1 MQSNSNMSELTKE
14 RSALLAF
21 LWKNRKVLVIITG
34 VAFVVSVVV
43 SLLLTPLYL
52 STAVVFPTASSNV
65 SFSEQRNVKAGSMD
79 FGEEEQAEQLVQIL
93 SSSRIKDKIIAK
105 YDLLNHYEID
115 PNDENKNFKLNEEY
129 NDHFSF
135 TRTKFGS
142 IQIDV
147 LDRDPELA
155 AKMANDIV
163 DLIDTVKNEMIRERT
178 RPAFEINIRKMKQLE
193 KDKDS
198 VINRLDSLTKLG
210 VVSTDVRSNL
220 FQALVDSKSP
230 EEKREI
236 KAQIEANM
244 KFGSLFDALE
254 HKRNEMIIN
263 IETFKVAYEQA
274 ESDANAQF
282 NHKFVVEKAVVADK
296 KEKPKRMIIV
306 LVATFGGF
314 VLGVFFLLI
323 RDKIQEL
330 KALN

>member
-21 LWKNRKVLVIITG
+21 LWKNKKVLVIITG

-79 FGEEEQAEQLVQIL
+79 FGEEDQAEQLVQIL
-93 SSSRIKDKIIAK
+93 SSSRIKDKIVAK
-105 YDLLNHYEID
+105 YDLLKHYEID

-147 LDRDPELA
+147 LDKDPELA

-193 KDKDS
+193 KDKDY
-198 VINRLDSLTKLG
+198 VINRLDSLAKLG

-230 EEKREI
+230 EEKRDI

-306 LVATFGGF
+306 LVATLGGF

>member
-1 MQSNSNMSELTKE
+1 MQSNSNMSELSKE

-330 KALN
+330 TALN

>member
-1 MQSNSNMSELTKE
+1 MSELTKE

-79 FGEEEQAEQLVQIL
+79 FGEEDQAEQLVQIL
-93 SSSRIKDKIIAK
+93 LSSRIKDKIVAK

-147 LDRDPELA
+147 LDKDPELA

-198 VINRLDSLTKLG
+198 VINRLDSLAKLG

-230 EEKREI
+230 EEKRDI

-306 LVATFGGF
+306 LVATLGGF

>member
-79 FGEEEQAEQLVQIL
+79 FGEEDQAEQLVQIL
-93 SSSRIKDKIIAK
+93 SSSRIKDKIVAK

-147 LDRDPELA
+147 LDKDPELA

-198 VINRLDSLTKLG
+198 VINRLDSLAKLG

-230 EEKREI
+230 EEKRDI

-306 LVATFGGF
+306 LVATLGGF

-323 RDKIQEL
+323 RDKIKEL

>member
-1 MQSNSNMSELTKE
+1 MSELTKE

-79 FGEEEQAEQLVQIL
+79 FGEEDQAEQLVQIL
-93 SSSRIKDKIIAK
+93 LSSRIKDKIVAK

-129 NDHFSF
+129 SDHFSF

-147 LDRDPELA
+147 LDKDPELA

-178 RPAFEINIRKMKQLE
+178 RPAFDINIRKMKQLE

-198 VINRLDSLTKLG
+198 VINRLDSLAKLG

-230 EEKREI
+230 EEKRDI

-274 ESDANAQF
+274 ESDANAEF

-306 LVATFGGF
+306 LVATLGGF

>member
-1 MQSNSNMSELTKE
+1 MSELTKE

-79 FGEEEQAEQLVQIL
+79 FGEEDQAEQLVQIL
-93 SSSRIKDKIIAK
+93 SSSRIKDKIVAK

-147 LDRDPELA
+147 LDKDPELA

-198 VINRLDSLTKLG
+198 VIVLIDSLSRLG
-210 VVSTDVRSNL
+210 VVSTDVRYNL

-306 LVATFGGF
+306 LVATLGGF

>member
-1 MQSNSNMSELTKE
+1 VQSNSNMSELTKE

-79 FGEEEQAEQLVQIL
+79 FGEEDQAEQLVQIL
-93 SSSRIKDKIIAK
+93 SSSRIKDKIVAK

-147 LDRDPELA
+147 LDKDPELA

-198 VINRLDSLTKLG
+198 VINRLDSLAKLG
-210 VVSTDVRSNL
+210 VVSTSVRSNL

-230 EEKREI
+230 EEKRDI

-282 NHKFVVEKAVVADK
+282 NHKFVVERAVVADK

-306 LVATFGGF
+306 LVATLGGF

-323 RDKIQEL
+323 RDKIKEL